1 MTQELLDCLQG
12 ETASPAAP
20 CGGSASETE
29 EAGSASIPAQ
39 AQGASPAGE
48 AGRPAAAPG
57 GGGAEEGNPL
67 PAEADRAEKA
77 EKGFDAEGLRGH
89 LAGLY
94 AQAAGLQGFDLRNA
108 LRDPAFVRL
117 TAPGTGVSV
126 EDAWFALHRR
136 EAQQMREEENRRLLS
151 RAAAASARRPREGG
165 HGSPALLASD
175 YRSLSREEQ
184 LRVKRRIFEAGARG
198 EKIYP

>member
-77 EKGFDAEGLRGH
+77 EKGFDAYPNVVRFVAEGYPHDWSAMRVLFH
-89 LAGLY
+89 DF
-94 AQAAGLQGFDLRNA
+94 AQ
-108 LRDPAFVRL
+108 RL
-117 TAPGTGVSV
+117 
-126 EDAWFALHRR
+126 F
-136 EAQQMREEENRRLLS
+136 
-151 RAAAASARRPREGG
+151 
-165 HGSPALLASD
+165 
-175 YRSLSREEQ
+175 
-184 LRVKRRIFEAGARG
+184 K
-198 EKIYP
+198 